1 MTGRRAVGLV
11 AEREIRERLR
21 TKAFRIST
29 AIMCVLVVGAAVAG
43 GVIGNGSTKTIK
55 VGTVGADAGRVG
67 DGMRAAG
74 PALDRKVRSVR
85 QPDAAAARRAV
96 DDGDV
101 DLAIVPGSGSRPRL
115 LTGTDTDSLTQS
127 LAQQAFRADAQRQA
141 LARAG
146 VPSAE
151 RRAIIAPRAL
161 QVTEVGDSDRDTRR
175 GIAFVGALLLYLA
188 ILTYGLTV
196 ASGVVE
202 EKSSRVV
209 EVLQA
214 AVAPRHLLLGKVVGL
229 GLVGL
234 AQLALFVALGVGAG
248 IASGAFDAPGVAVGA
263 AAITAL
269 WFLLGYLL
277 YSCAYATAGA
287 ISARQ
292 EDLQS
297 TTAPLTILL
306 VVAYLVSTGTA
317 SSPDSTLS
325 VVASFLP
332 PFAPIIMPARA
343 ILGAAAWWEVVVSA
357 VLTLLTAA
365 LLLRVADLA
374 YRGAS
379 LKVRGRTGLRAA
391 LGRS

>member
-1 MTGRRAVGLV
+1 MTGRHAVALV

-29 AIMCVLVVGAAVAG
+29 AIMCVLAIGGAVAAG
-43 GVIGNGSTKTIK
+43 AIGNGSTKTIK
-55 VGTVGADAGRVG
+55 VGTVGADAARVV
-67 DGMRAAG
+67 DGMRGAG
-74 PALDRKVRSVR
+74 PALDRKVRKVS
-85 QPDAAAARRAV
+85 QPNAAAARQAV
-96 DDGDV
+96 GDGDV
-101 DLAIVPGSGSRPRL
+101 DLAIVPGTGSRPRL
-115 LTGTDTDSLTQS
+115 LTGTDTDQLTQS
-127 LAQQAFRADAQRQA
+127 LAQQAFRADAQKRA
-141 LARAG
+141 LGRAG
-146 VPSAE
+146 VPSADQ
-151 RRAIIAPRAL
+151 RAIIAPRAL
-161 QVTEVGDSDRDTRR
+161 PATEVGDSDRDTKR
-175 GIAFVGALLLYLA
+175 GIAFVGALLLYGA

-234 AQLALFVALGVGAG
+234 AQLALFVVLGAGAG

-263 AAITAL
+263 AAITAV

-297 TTAPLTILL
+297 TTVPLTIIL
-306 VVAYLVSTGTA
+306 VVGYLISTGTA

-325 VVASFLP
+325 VVTSFLP
-332 PFAPIIMPARA
+332 PLAPIIMPTRA

-357 VLTLLTAA
+357 GLTVLTAA
-365 LLLRVADLA
+365 LLLRVADVA